1 MSSPEISKAA
11 KLLQEGKVVVIPT
24 ETVYGL
30 AANIYDSAA
39 IRAIFELKGRPSN
52 NPLIVHIR
60 SFEVLN
66 EVAKNIPETALKLAR
81 HFWPGPLTLVL
92 EKQDTI
98 LDLITAGGSTVAV
111 RMPNHP
117 LALALLQETGFP
129 LAAPSANPSN
139 YISPTSAEN
148 VRKAFGAKAPFI
160 VDGGPCQ
167 KGIES
172 TVVGFRPDGVYLYR
186 HGAITKEA
194 LEAVLEGLEVKTL
207 TTEAASPASPG
218 MLLKHYSPKAKLIY
232 TANVE
237 QQLHHLQGKKIGVLS
252 FNTHYTQPNI
262 AYQLNLS
269 PSGNLEEAA
278 QGLFNALYELDSRGL
293 DVILAEVFPE
303 KGLGLAINDRL
314 QRAAAE

>member
-11 KLLQEGKVVVIPT
+11 KMLQQGEVVVIPT

-30 AANIYDSAA
+30 AANIYDATAVRS
-39 IRAIFELKGRPSN
+39 IFELKGRPSN
-52 NPLIVHIR
+52 NPLIVHIK
-60 SFEVLN
+60 SFEVLS
-66 EVAKNIPETALKLAR
+66 EVAKNIPDTALKLAS

-98 LDLITAGGSTVAV
+98 LDVITAGGNTVAV

-117 LALALLQETGFP
+117 IALNLLQETGFP

-148 VRKAFGAKAPFI
+148 VRKAFGERAPFI
-160 VDGGPCQ
+160 LDGGPCQ

-172 TVVGFRPDGVYLYR
+172 TVVGFKSDGVYLYR

-194 LEAVLEGLEVKTL
+194 LEAALDGVEIKTI
-207 TTEAASPASPG
+207 THESASPASPG
-218 MLLKHYSPKAKLIY
+218 MLLKHYSPRAKLIH
-232 TANVE
+232 TADVKQHLLNV
-237 QQLHHLQGKKIGVLS
+237 QGKQVGVLS
-252 FNTHYTQPNI
+252 FNTHYTHPAI
-262 AYQLNLS
+262 AHQLILS

-278 QGLFNALYELDSRGL
+278 QGLFNALYELDSKGL
-293 DVILAEVFPE
+293 DIILAEVFPE
-303 KGLGLAINDRL
+303 EGLGLAINDRL
-314 QRAAAE
+314 GRAAAE